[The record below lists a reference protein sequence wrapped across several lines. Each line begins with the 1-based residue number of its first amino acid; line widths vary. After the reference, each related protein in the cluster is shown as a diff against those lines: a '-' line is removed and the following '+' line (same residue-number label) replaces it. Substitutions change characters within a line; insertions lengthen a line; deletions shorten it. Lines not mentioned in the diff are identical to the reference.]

1 MKAKESNS
9 KGEVVIYQ
17 AKDGKTSLDVKL
29 KEETVWLSQVQIV
42 FVSEVKQ

>member
-1 MKAKESNS
+1 MISEN
-9 KGEVVIYQ
+9 KGEIVIYQ

-29 KEETVWLSQVQIV
+29 KEETIWLNQVQIV

>member
-1 MKAKESNS
+1 MISDN
-9 KGEVVIYQ
+9 KGEIVIYQ

-29 KEETVWLSQVQIV
+29 KEETIWLNQVQIV